1 MNSEKDL
8 VDMIKAQ
15 IKLEESTTEKIEN
28 LEEATANL
36 AAKLFL
42 AEMRLDTEKHAKI
55 LKTMLD
61 VMKQKEPEMRTRTLW
76 DTKIRSYVD
85 AVAAKKML
93 EDHVKVEMSMLKHV
107 EEEMEKTDDEALKLL
122 FRHIADD
129 ERKHHDIMETI
140 LKKAFKMGP

>member
-1 MNSEKDL
+1 
-8 VDMIKAQ
+8 
-15 IKLEESTTEKIEN
+15 
-28 LEEATANL
+28 
-36 AAKLFL
+36 
-42 AEMRLDTEKHAKI
+42 
-55 LKTMLD
+55 
-61 VMKQKEPEMRTRTLW
+61 MRTRTLW